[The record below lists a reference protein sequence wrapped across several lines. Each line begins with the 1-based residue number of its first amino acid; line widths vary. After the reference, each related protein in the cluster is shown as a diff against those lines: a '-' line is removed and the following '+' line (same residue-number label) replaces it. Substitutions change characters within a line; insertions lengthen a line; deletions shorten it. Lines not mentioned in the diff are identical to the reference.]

1 MDDAAGRENFK
12 TVVICFLIQA
22 DEQIPSQVEIQLEN
36 LQLCKDR
43 TDGPDRVIQQGD
55 WNFTAPVKPSG
66 AACTVEG
73 QIPLTDATGTLYQL
87 ELSALG
93 GSYVVDDGTL
103 AKPTKLI
110 MQDGSTI
117 DIIVD
122 GGAADQTHETA
133 TLSFLFAAPTDLSQ
147 AVSVTFSDGTQI
159 DLQK

>member
-103 AKPTKLI
+103 ANPPISSCK
-110 MQDGSTI
+110 M
-117 DIIVD
+117 
-122 GGAADQTHETA
+122 
-133 TLSFLFAAPTDLSQ
+133 AAPSMSWSMAALRMKMSKPQ
-147 AVSVTFSDGTQI
+147 F
-159 DLQK
+159 